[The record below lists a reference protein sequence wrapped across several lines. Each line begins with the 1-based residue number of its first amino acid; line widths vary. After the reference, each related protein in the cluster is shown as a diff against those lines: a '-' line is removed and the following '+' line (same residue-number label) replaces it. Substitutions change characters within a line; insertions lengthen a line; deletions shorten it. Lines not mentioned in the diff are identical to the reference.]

1 MVIAENVFSFLI
13 LVVVATALYLVQ
25 YWKNRALKVEKKNSE
40 VLVDAILKEAEK
52 KVMLSDIDALVDLGN
67 ELYNKSG
74 TDTDNKPK

>member
-25 YWKNRALKVEKKNSE
+25 YWKSRALKVEKKNSE